1 MSSIPNR
8 VRKAFG
14 RQPMYAANG
23 LPNKPPARESKHISF
38 HLIDL
43 ILSYKM
49 VLSRAMISLSP
60 FAPHEQKSYVVLR
73 DEFFLA
79 IYSVADAEQN

>member
-23 LPNKPPARESKHISF
+23 LPNKPRARESKHISF

-49 VLSRAMISLSP
+49 VLSRAMISLSLHLLHMSRNLMWYYEMS
-60 FAPHEQKSYVVLR
+60 FS
-73 DEFFLA
+73 
-79 IYSVADAEQN
+79 